1 MLYLEATRL
10 AVCFLRLE
18 DSQERSCCY
27 QILYYEPMGNK
38 ILFDQTG
45 KGLCDSSKYS
55 FAIGGNKIIYL
66 EIKDGGWA
74 VLSLVQTP
82 IMFTGVFM

>member
-1 MLYLEATRL
+1 
-10 AVCFLRLE
+10 
-18 DSQERSCCY
+18 
-27 QILYYEPMGNK
+27 MGTK
-38 ILFDQTG
+38 LSSDQTG

>member
-1 MLYLEATRL
+1 MCWICTFLHQVDSLERICVTN
-10 AVCFLRLE
+10 FYIMNPWGTKF
-18 DSQERSCCY
+18 S
-27 QILYYEPMGNK
+27 
-38 ILFDQTG
+38 FDQTG
-45 KGLCDSSKYS
+45 KGLCDSSKYL

-82 IMFTGVFM
+82 IMFTSIFHVIVL